1 MRLGRLTHEKEKDM
15 ADEEFVP
22 GDEDEQNVPEG
33 DTLDADPDLPD
44 EDDPEFQAEIE
55 AGHDEG
61 EIDDA

>member
-1 MRLGRLTHEKEKDM
+1 M
-15 ADEEFVP
+15 AEAEEVFIP

-55 AGHDEG
+55 AGHEEG
-61 EIDDA
+61 EADDA